1 MDRFFKK
8 VVSFFLFSIIF
19 IYNLSSTSMS
29 ANLSKKIGVGIGYPY
44 FSIKY
49 NFSSKIASEIR
60 YATGEGINVYA
71 GRFYWNFFQL
81 RKLNAFTGIE
91 GGYIDFDTLDTEGT
105 GYEGSIF
112 IGGEYFINPKF
123 SFGLDIGPVY
133 ISVDTAE
140 LGKEFNVG
148 GIEWVSNLCLNY
160 YFDFRKKPT
169 SRH

>member
-1 MDRFFKK
+1 
-8 VVSFFLFSIIF
+8 
-19 IYNLSSTSMS
+19 MS